1 MMEGIRV
8 KVCGLTSLVDAR
20 LADEAGADYL
30 GFIQVVKSPRYV
42 SAAQFAAMRGQLPE
56 RPRVVVMVEPTV
68 EELRA
73 AEALGF
79 AAFQVHFK
87 LEVGGA
93 ALAAWSAVVGPERLW
108 LAPKLPPGVEL
119 PDAWLA
125 YAKTWMMD
133 TYHES
138 GYGGSGRSGDWAGFA
153 ARQAAR
159 PDRRWLLAGG
169 LNAENVGAALAMSGA
184 KFIDLNSGVETSP
197 GVKDAGKLAAVT
209 AAIRAARR
217 GRAGGAD

>member
-1 MMEGIRV
+1 MIEGIRV

-42 SAAQFAAMRGQLPE
+42 SAAQFAAMHGQLPD
-56 RPRVVVMVEPTV
+56 RPKVVVMVEPSV

-79 AAFQVHFK
+79 AAFQVHFR
-87 LEVGGA
+87 LEVGEA
-93 ALAAWSAVVGPERLW
+93 ALAAWSTAVGPERLW
-108 LAPKLPPGVEL
+108 LTPKLPPGAEL
-119 PDAWLA
+119 PDAWLD
-125 YAKTWMMD
+125 YAATWMMD

-138 GYGGSGRSGDWAGFA
+138 GYGGSGRTGDWEGFA

-169 LNAENVGAALAMSGA
+169 LSAENIGAALATSGA
-184 KFIDLNSGVETSP
+184 KFIDLNSGVEASP
-197 GVKDAGKLAAVT
+197 GLKDAAKLAAVV

-217 GRAGGAD
+217 GSAAGAE